1 MMKKYDLKKVILIT
15 FLLLALILLAVI
27 PIQNMINQPKSNDL
41 ETEQASNE
49 GQNNDYKNNYETEE
63 DNNIVDNTSD
73 NAEEPETNEPENNN
87 DEIDTIENKY
97 YVNSNYY
104 IKPQDP
110 NVSDK
115 VVLLTFDDTPQG
127 DFTLEI
133 LDILDK
139 YDAKAIFFVNG
150 HYAVKHQDLVMEI
163 YNRGHILGNHTW
175 WHENLKKITPEK
187 TTEEIVKVNDLIE
200 EWTGERPKY
209 FRPPFGVMSDYAKE
223 VVADE
228 NMQSMN
234 WSLGSLDWEYNKA
247 EQSDEVVEQVL
258 NNIVPGANILMH
270 DKEVTAIALEQILEE
285 LTNQGYSFVLPTEV
299 IID

>member
-1 MMKKYDLKKVILIT
+1 MKKKFSIKKASLIVF
-15 FLLLALILLAVI
+15 FLLVIVLIAMLI
-27 PIQNMINQPKSNDL
+27 ENIYNQSPNGQKVEQEIAYEQYNDRVEDSNSAD
-41 ETEQASNE
+41 ENEQQADSE
-49 GQNNDYKNNYETEE
+49 DSYKQ
-63 DNNIVDNTSD
+63 SD
-73 NAEEPETNEPENNN
+73 N
-87 DEIDTIENKY
+87 EIIENKY

-104 IKPQDP
+104 IKPLDP

-127 DFTLEI
+127 NFTLEI

-139 YDAKAIFFVNG
+139 YDAKAIFFING
-150 HYAVKHQDLVMEI
+150 HYAVKHQELVMEI

-187 TTEEIVKVNDLIE
+187 TTEEIIKVNDLIE
-200 EWTGERPKY
+200 EWTGERPKF

-223 VVADE
+223 VVANE

-234 WSLGSLDWEYNKA
+234 WSLGSLDWEYNKP
-247 EQSDEVVEQVL
+247 EQSDQVVKQVL
-258 NNIVPGANILMH
+258 DNIVPGANILMH

-285 LTNQGYSFVLPTEV
+285 LSEQGYSFVLPTEV
-299 IID
+299 IIN

>member
-1 MMKKYDLKKVILIT
+1 MSKKFSIKKTFLIVFFLIAIVLIT
-15 FLLLALILLAVI
+15 
-27 PIQNMINQPKSNDL
+27 MIIRNISNQSVPNDQ
-41 ETEQASNE
+41 EFEQE
-49 GQNNDYKNNYETEE
+49 LTQEEYNDREKN
-63 DNNIVDNTSD
+63 
-73 NAEEPETNEPENNN
+73 
-87 DEIDTIENKY
+87 DTITENEKQANDSENDSEYSNKQNDNENIELKY

-104 IKPQDP
+104 IKPTDP
-110 NVSDK
+110 NESNK

-139 YDAKAIFFVNG
+139 YDAKAIFFING
-150 HYAVKHQDLVMEI
+150 HYAVKHQELVMEI

-175 WHENLKKITPEK
+175 WHENLRKITPEK

-200 EWTGERPKY
+200 EWTGERPTY

-223 VVADE
+223 VVASE

-234 WSLGSLDWEYNKA
+234 WSLGSLDWEYNKP
-247 EQSDEVVEQVL
+247 EQSDQVVKQVL
-258 NNIVPGANILMH
+258 DNIVPGANILMH

-285 LTNQGYSFVLPTEV
+285 LTEQGYSFVLPTEV
-299 IID
+299 IVN

>member
-1 MMKKYDLKKVILIT
+1 MKKKFSIKKASLIVF
-15 FLLLALILLAVI
+15 FLLVIVLIAMLI
-27 PIQNMINQPKSNDL
+27 ENIYNQSPNGQKVEQEIAYEQYNDRVEDSNSAD
-41 ETEQASNE
+41 ENEQQADSE
-49 GQNNDYKNNYETEE
+49 DSYKQ
-63 DNNIVDNTSD
+63 SD
-73 NAEEPETNEPENNN
+73 N
-87 DEIDTIENKY
+87 EIIENKY